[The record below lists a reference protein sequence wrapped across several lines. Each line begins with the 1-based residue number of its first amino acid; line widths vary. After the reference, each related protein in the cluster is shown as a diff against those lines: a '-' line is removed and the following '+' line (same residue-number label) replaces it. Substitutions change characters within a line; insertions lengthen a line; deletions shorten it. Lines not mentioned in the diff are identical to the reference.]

1 MLRYDLK
8 NLPPKFKSQIQSKLS
23 EWKKETATVDITEE
37 IKDAPVVRKTS
48 PIQAKLWQAV
58 CHMDGIVAEFKG
70 AVPNRRFSLDIA
82 FPNLKIAIEADG
94 WQYHGKYLS
103 AHRKDRERQNLLVLE
118 GWSILRYTAAQ
129 INNDLDT
136 CINEIESLIRLVE
149 KEQK

>member
-70 AVPNRRFSLDIA
+70 AFPNRRFSLD
-82 FPNLKIAIEADG
+82 IEADG

-118 GWSILRYTAAQ
+118 GWRILRYTAAQ